1 VVKKH
6 LFLVAAL
13 MVFALAAP
21 FLIILQGQTADKN
34 PSPAPDLKSSQRS
47 LDDIKKNFPSV
58 EYTSELAADESRKSK
73 SAKYDKYKV
82 LNPEITEDGNEMSFG
97 HWLPNESPLPVT
109 DSEIIV
115 LGKVTSLDAH
125 LSSNK
130 NAVYSELSIEI
141 EKVFKNSKNDEFEEG
156 KFVTAERD
164 GGIVIFP
171 PGFKMWY
178 LVLGQGMPRV
188 GGRYVFFLTHEFA
201 FYGYKEKD
209 LFLLTAYEL
218 REGRVYPL
226 DSPDGGTH
234 PVATFYKGKEE
245 SVLISDLKDAL
256 KKSKRLCQSKEGIH
270 ALNFIDTPN

>member
-1 VVKKH
+1 MVKKH
-6 LFLVAAL
+6 LFLVIAL
-13 MVFALAAP
+13 VVFALATP

-34 PSPAPDLKSSQRS
+34 PSPTPDPKSSQRS

-58 EYTSELAADESRKSK
+58 EYTSELAGDESRKAK

-97 HWLPNESPLPVT
+97 HWLPNASPLPVT

-115 LGKVTSLDAH
+115 LGRVSSVAAY

-130 NAVYSELSIEI
+130 NSVYSEVTIEI
-141 EKVFKNSKNDEFEEG
+141 EKVFKNSKNDEFEGG

-171 PGFKMWY
+171 TGFKMWY
-178 LVLGQGMPRV
+178 LVLGQGMPKL
-188 GGRYVFFLTHEFA
+188 GSKYIFFLTHEYA

-234 PVATFYKGKEE
+234 PVATFYKGKDETL
-245 SVLISDLKDAL
+245 LISDLKDAL
-256 KKSKRLCQSKEGIH
+256 KNSKK
-270 ALNFIDTPN
+270 ALPK